1 MSPDAIPQLT
11 TAQKKNLQSA
21 NKFLQNLGDSS
32 PVYYPAS
39 SFQRVLRNIP
49 AIQSIFIR
57 SNLSVDNDEN
67 IIKKIPL
74 SSADVNQLSYAGEY
88 DISTEGKI
96 VTKSISFRVTDAYN
110 NLINF
115 HGDTL
120 SFRLAF
126 IY

>member
-11 TAQKKNLQSA
+11 DSQKKNLQSA

-32 PVYYPAS
+32 PVYNPNGG
-39 SFQRVLRNIP
+39 FQRVLSNIP

-74 SSADVNQLSYAGEY
+74 SSTDVIQLSYAGEY

-96 VTKSISFRVTDAYN
+96 ITKSISFRVTDAYN

-126 IY
+126 VY